1 MNTPQIEPVT
11 TLARDH
17 KSVFAKL
24 GAGPVFLAQRSKSAA
39 VLLSIGD
46 YEKLVADAES
56 AKRFRRLIKADQ
68 AFIEMNAGN
77 YVELAPDEIL
87 ALV

>member
-24 GAGPVFLAQRSKSAA
+24 DIGPVFLAHRSKSAA
-39 VLLSIGD
+39 VLLSISD
-46 YEKLVADAES
+46 YEKLLVDAED
-56 AKRFRRLIKADQ
+56 AKRFRRMLKADQ
-68 AFIEMNAGN
+68 AIAEMNAGN
-77 YVELAPDEIL
+77 YVELSPDEIL